1 MIRFSK
7 HVLLA
12 VLILALLLM
21 AGCLGTDTA
30 DNPGPQQP
38 AAQEELP
45 PVVEDPD
52 PEIREAKGQD
62 KEPGVTALG
71 LVTATVIYV
80 VDGDTAQVALAG
92 GGEERVRFIGVDTP
106 ESTRG
111 KNDPY
116 GKEASEYTKKKLDGQ
131 QIWLEFDVGG
141 RDRYDRMLAYIWLE
155 EPTNFSEAEIRAKMF
170 NAELLLEGYA
180 QIMTVPPNVKYV
192 DYFTAF
198 QKEARYAGKG
208 QWGLARESQGPFVAS
223 SRSNKYHLPECD
235 SGQKI
240 APHNLI
246 EFKTVD
252 EAMDAG
258 YEPCRVCNP

>member
-1 MIRFSK
+1 MNNFSTRG
-7 HVLLA
+7 L
-12 VLILALLLM
+12 LALLVLSLLLIT
-21 AGCLGTDTA
+21 GCLGTETA
-30 DNPGPQQP
+30 ENTGQQQP
-38 AAQEELP
+38 PAGEDQET
-45 PVVEDPD
+45 
-52 PEIREAKGQD
+52 EIREAKDQGE
-62 KEPGVTALG
+62 EPGGPVPNLMP
-71 LVTATVIYV
+71 ATVTYV

-92 GGEERVRFIGVDTP
+92 GREERVRFIGVDTP

-116 GKEASEYTKKKLDGQ
+116 GKEASNYTKAKLEGQ
-131 QIWLEFDVGG
+131 QIWLEIDVGE
-141 RDRYDRMLAYIWLE
+141 RERYDRMLAYIWLKQ
-155 EPTNFSEAEIRAKMF
+155 PTNFSEEEIRAKMF

-180 QIMTVPPNVKYV
+180 QLMTVPPNIRYV

-198 QKEARYAGKG
+198 QKEARDASKG
-208 QWGLARESQGPFVAS
+208 LWALVRKSQGPFVAS
-223 SRSNKYHLPECD
+223 ARSNKYHLPDCE

-252 EAMDAG
+252 DAMDAS